1 MHDITFDLIVLIS
14 CSFGKPMCKYI
25 LQGFYSGV
33 GKPTVLRGSELW
45 TEQ

>member
-1 MHDITFDLIVLIS
+1 MHDITIVLVVLIS
-14 CSFGKPMCKYI
+14 CSFGKPMWKHM